1 MTMEAPVVRGIWWIM
16 LVVAIVVVLPAT
28 VYLLHRLYRA
38 ARSIERYT
46 AEALTAGLGIARNTA
61 HITALDQTA
70 SLGAELRSAAGSIRQ
85 HAAAIEKTLAE
96 RA

>member
-1 MTMEAPVVRGIWWIM
+1 MEIPGAVHVIWWVM
-16 LVVAIVVVLPAT
+16 LVVTVVVVIPTA
-28 VYLLHRLYRA
+28 VVLLHRLWRA

-61 HITALDQTA
+61 NVSALDQTVQVG
-70 SLGAELRSAAGSIRQ
+70 SLLVSVAGSIAR
-85 HAAAIEKTLAE
+85 HSAAIETTLVD

>member
-1 MTMEAPVVRGIWWIM
+1 MKLPAAVYAIWWLM
-16 LVVAIVVVLPAT
+16 LVVAVLVVLPVV

-61 HITALDQTA
+61 YIAALDQTVK
-70 SLGAELRSAAGSIRQ
+70 LGGELGSAAGSIRQ

-96 RA
+96 RT

>member
-1 MTMEAPVVRGIWWIM
+1 MNVPSIVYAIWWI
-16 LVVAIVVVLPAT
+16 LLIVAIVVVLPVA

-46 AEALTAGLGIARNTA
+46 AEALAAGLGIARHTA
-61 HITALDQTA
+61 AVSALNRTVTLG
-70 SLGAELRSAAGSIRQ
+70 SELGAVAGSIDR
-85 HAAAIEKTLAE
+85 HSAAIEKALMD